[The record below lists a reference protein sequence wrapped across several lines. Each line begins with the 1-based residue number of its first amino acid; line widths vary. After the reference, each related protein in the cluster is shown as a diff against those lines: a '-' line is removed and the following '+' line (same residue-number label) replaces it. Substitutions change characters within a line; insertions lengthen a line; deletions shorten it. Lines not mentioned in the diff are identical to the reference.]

1 MHSAGTPT
9 AATPWLQGQPL
20 QRDAEQTAS
29 LQSSVVVLDP
39 ADLVLHHL
47 PSCPCTPFGSARG
60 WPAKR
65 SPAAGLKAEQ
75 LLSMLQAKGSG
86 YAMSTEDELESI
98 RQMALQTA
106 GLGPLPSAVQG
117 KAGARQYCTAQ
128 GGGGTAQYCT
138 VQGEVALHRVEVAL
152 HCIALHRVEV
162 ALHCIALHKVQAAL
176 QTGGLGLYRWHCSW
190 AVCMS
195 RRLPDLLRLPAL
207 TQCKTAAH
215 LQSGPRDGSCCV
227 KGSRASRHMVYE
239 TCMPLQ
245 QPCACAAVFL
255 GCL

>member
-1 MHSAGTPT
+1 MTGWGLRVRPGKLVHSAGTPT

-75 LLSMLQAKGSG
+75 LLSMIQAKGSG

-117 KAGARQYCTAQ
+117 RAGAPQYCTAQ
-128 GGGGTAQYCT
+128 GGGGTALYCT
-138 VQGEVALHRVEVAL
+138 AQGAGGTADRWAGALQVALQLGRLHVTQVARL
-152 HCIALHRVEV
+152 AEATSTHT
-162 ALHCIALHKVQAAL
+162 VQDSSAPAVR
-176 QTGGLGLYRWHCSW
+176 TKRWQ
-190 AVCMS
+190 
-195 RRLPDLLRLPAL
+195 LLRE
-207 TQCKTAAH
+207 
-215 LQSGPRDGSCCV
+215 GV
-227 KGSRASRHMVYE
+227 KGKQAYG
-239 TCMPLQ
+239 L
-245 QPCACAAVFL
+245 
-255 GCL
+255 